1 VHDLNGSELP
11 LQVSEES
18 SPQYRAN
25 LRLHLHYPSDA
36 RGKRVL
42 CNGHAHLDVH
52 VSVAILHVVEQQKRT
67 ALSTAGIAL
76 DAHTVNRLRS
86 AARQCASCG
95 QSTDTEMASYLGDA
109 AAELAQ

>member
-52 VSVAILHVVEQQKRT
+52 VNVAPRSYFVGIVNEKHRTDRRSKAANLAKR
-67 ALSTAGIAL
+67 
-76 DAHTVNRLRS
+76 
-86 AARQCASCG
+86 AA
-95 QSTDTEMASYLGDA
+95 
-109 AAELAQ
+109 